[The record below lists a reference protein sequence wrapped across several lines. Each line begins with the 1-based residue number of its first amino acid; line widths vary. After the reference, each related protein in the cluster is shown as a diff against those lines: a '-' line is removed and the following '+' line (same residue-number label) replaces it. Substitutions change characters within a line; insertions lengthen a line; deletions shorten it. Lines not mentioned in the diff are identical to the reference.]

1 MTRAPQQATAY
12 ITGASAWH
20 TEVQWCGRYDPGRE
34 ETNTILITTQSTRP
48 EPPTK
53 PTMFSNSSR
62 VDSRSAPLVS
72 PCGAINRAKPRADK
86 GAFHLLFAMSSP
98 IFVQPSHPPLL
109 NEQ

>member
-1 MTRAPQQATAY
+1 MTRTPQQATAY
-12 ITGASAWH
+12 IAGASAWH

-72 PCGAINRAKPRADK
+72 PCGAINRAIAKPRADT
-86 GAFHLLFAMSSP
+86 AASLRSF
-98 IFVQPSHPPLL
+98 
-109 NEQ
+109 